1 MRLSDRAK
9 NVTHVAVFREVH
21 SIKHE
26 RPGDKDPM
34 DYRLAMD
41 ALLWLRR
48 TFQRKRDLLDAWED
62 D

>member
-34 DYRLAMD
+34 DYALAMD
-41 ALLWLRR
+41 ALIWLRR
-48 TFQRKRDLLDAWED
+48 TFSGNVTCWMPGRMI
-62 D
+62 

>member
-34 DYRLAMD
+34 DYGLAME
-41 ALLWLRR
+41 ASMWLRR